1 MQSFNTEKVI
11 PEHPGELL
19 RREYLIPL
27 GLTQQQLAD
36 DLHVPFQRINGLVNG
51 KRGVSPGT
59 SLRLAKYFRT
69 SDDFWMKIQTNW
81 DLHWCKNK
89 ESSLLDTI
97 QPFEAISTE
106 PAKR

>member
-1 MQSFNTEKVI
+1 MQSFNTEKAI
-11 PEHPGELL
+11 PEHPGEVL

-36 DLHVPFQRINGLVNG
+36 ELHVPFQRINGLVNG
-51 KRGVSPGT
+51 KRGVSPST

-69 SDDFWMKIQTNW
+69 SDDFWMQIQTDW
-81 DLHWCKNK
+81 DLHWCKKK

-97 QPFEAISTE
+97 QPFEEILPE
-106 PAKR
+106 PAK